1 MQFPHKLNVYFFA
14 YKVFIKK
21 IEALFCF
28 SSFVIVNY
36 FKALLQAIDRIN
48 KGFECNKDTNQVKPS
63 IVSNRDIIIGLTKEK
78 IAHLTKPLT
87 NNSQYE
93 TTWKGVQFLSR
104 ILSNYIP
111 ETDNFKIMVKS
122 IDELI
127 RMDSNIYRLRIAWI
141 NKKADVS
148 TTIPMM
154 RFDNNEQPIG
164 EETDTKQIKIRYY
177 EIDSITRK
185 TNQTEKFLVLDT
197 PWIPK
202 SFISPLIT
210 KQIIRPTLSNSPSEW
225 SNVYFNCDLKL
236 WFISYTALILS
247 NNEDIVDNNNNKK
260 SVRGLI
266 SADITVNR
274 TDINQ
279 CDVTED
285 YESQSDG
292 SVVLTLSGTHKCH
305 IETSQVSI
313 LDSN

>member
-1 MQFPHKLNVYFFA
+1 LKPIVL
-14 YKVFIKK
+14 
-21 IEALFCF
+21 
-28 SSFVIVNY
+28 SSNNLSLIVIVDY

-111 ETDNFKIMVKS
+111 ETDNFKIMIKS
-122 IDELI
+122 IEELI
-127 RMDSNIYRLRIAWI
+127 RMDHNIYRLRIAWI
-141 NKKADVS
+141 NKNTEVS
-148 TTIPMM
+148 TTIPLM
-154 RFDNNEQPIG
+154 RFDQPIS
-164 EETDTKQIKIRYY
+164 EETITKQIKIRYY
-177 EIDSITRK
+177 EIDSRTQK
-185 TNQTEKFLVLDT
+185 PNKTEKFLVLDT

-210 KQIIRPTLSNSPSEW
+210 KQIISSTSDSPSEW

-247 NNEDIVDNNNNKK
+247 NNENIVDNNNNNK

-266 SADITVNR
+266 SADIDVSR
-274 TDINQ
+274 ADINQ

-285 YESQSDG
+285 YEPQSDG

-305 IETSQVSI
+305 IETSQVSL
-313 LDSN
+313 LD